1 MSLLEDSWEQR
12 EEQVYPE
19 LFGGTGE
26 GIYPLDASLF
36 KNQFGIDSV
45 DPRWLHFGVFKCAP
59 TSDRN
64 GTKQDRHL
72 WEVKADFTKAIFVA
86 NCLGKRFFLV

>member
-1 MSLLEDSWEQR
+1 MERTKQDRHLWNVKAGFTKAIFVANCLGKR
-12 EEQVYPE
+12 FF
-19 LFGGTGE
+19 LFGG
-26 GIYPLDASLF
+26 YKKA
-36 KNQFGIDSV
+36 V
-45 DPRWLHFGVFKCAP
+45 VR
-59 TSDRN
+59 